1 MTRFTSD
8 DAPRFT
14 SGDAPRSPREIATQ
28 KIQLRKQ
35 QEKLL
40 SDLLTVVD
48 ALDRAA
54 DHWQQA
60 EQNQMQNQVR
70 TRSHATTRWQQFRQ
84 WLSAAIAPT
93 ATHQP
98 ETLATVVISARSGI
112 DMIRETMLTV
122 LTQHQVSPL
131 PAQGQPFDP
140 TQMHALGQQAD
151 ASVSPNTVVQEVV
164 RGYRWKDRI
173 LREARVIVAVA
184 PAENN

>member
-1 MTRFTSD
+1 MTRL
-8 DAPRFT
+8 T

-60 EQNQMQNQVR
+60 EHNQIR
-70 TRSHATTRWQQFRQ
+70 TRSHAMTRWQRFRQ

-93 ATHQP
+93 ATYNP
-98 ETLATVVISARSGI
+98 ETLATVVISARSGV

-122 LTQHQVSPL
+122 LSQQQVSPL
-131 PAQGQPFDP
+131 LAQGQPFDP

-151 ASVSPNTVVQEVV
+151 ASVSPNTVVKEVV

-173 LREARVIVAVA
+173 LREAQVIVAVA
-184 PAENN
+184 PAENKQDS